1 MVLGF
6 SLRCPGTSLG
16 EAAPGLGLWVL
27 ADYSCPLSECL
38 GQPRGPL
45 GHPQPAP
52 GGSGST
58 LLPEPPARQ
67 GALNPGS
74 RWARQQ
80 PPGALGPWASPLLF
94 LGPGIP
100 LRACGEEETKC
111 PLRSG
116 PSIRPS
122 TCRGPPRTARPLASG
137 PARNLPWDQA
147 CSGPSSKHSVS
158 GETSGPFLLP
168 LGRRLKL
175 PGLQRARAETFPA
188 VHTVGTASVAAGPL
202 QQVVI
207 RLRLWKALETPLP
220 ARLPL

>member
-6 SLRCPGTSLG
+6 SLRFPGTSLG

-74 RWARQQ
+74 
-80 PPGALGPWASPLLF
+80 LGPWASPLLF

-100 LRACGEEETKC
+100 LRAWGEEETKC

-116 PSIRPS
+116 RSIRLS
-122 TCRGPPRTARPLASG
+122 TCCGPPRTARPLASG

-147 CSGPSSKHSVS
+147 CSGPASKHSVS

-175 PGLQRARAETFPA
+175 PGLQRARAETSPA

-207 RLRLWKALETPLP
+207 RLGLWKALETPLP